1 MLVQSHLGV
10 VELLPALPNA
20 WPTGKVTGLR
30 ARGGYD
36 VDMEWKAGKLARAW
50 IRNVSSP
57 TGECVVR
64 YGDIRKKIVVPRGDA
79 REFTGQEK

>member
-1 MLVQSHLGV
+1 
-10 VELLPALPNA
+10 LPNA

-30 ARGGYD
+30 ARGGYE
-36 VDMEWKAGKLARAW
+36 VDMEWNAGKLARAW

-64 YGDIRKKIVVPRGDA
+64 YGDISKKIVVPRGDA

>member
-1 MLVQSHLGV
+1 
-10 VELLPALPNA
+10 
-20 WPTGKVTGLR
+20 
-30 ARGGYD
+30 
-36 VDMEWKAGKLARAW
+36 MEWKAGKLARAW

-64 YGDIRKKIVVPRGDA
+64 YGDISKKIVVPRGDA